1 MDERPFLM
9 DAREYLTLLHK
20 RRVLVLTCLGVAF
33 LLATLYNYVAR
44 PLYQATAVVLID
56 RHAPNVL
63 PGREVQETSTGSDY
77 YETQY
82 ALLRGR
88 SLAERAVERLDL
100 TRSREFQQGPLLSPW
115 ERVRS
120 LLGKAPDAGGDGAAL
135 PVSPAVAAFRSRL
148 EVEPVP
154 GSRLVS
160 LRFTAYE
167 PDLAARAANTVAQL
181 FIEQSLEFQYTASAE
196 ATAWLKQRV
205 REQQARVEEAERAL
219 QQYREREGL
228 LNVEER
234 QGLVDQKVVAL
245 AAAVVAARTERL
257 AREAQ
262 VRQLRGLPPDELA
275 VSPAVLQSEGVQALR
290 ARLSGLKDEEAR
302 LSETLGARHPEMLG
316 LRSRIA
322 AAEEKLRLE
331 AQGVVRAAEAALAT
345 ARAQE
350 ASLAQDLEAAKREA
364 LVTSRKAIEHG
375 ALRRQVEAH
384 QQVLRELLGRTQES
398 GLETELTTTNIRVV
412 EKAEVPR
419 RPAYPRRLR
428 NYQLALIAGLAAGI
442 ALALLFEHL
451 DNTVK
456 TPEDVKNR
464 LRLPFLGMVPASAA
478 AVPGEAEPAPAVV
491 REPQSAVAEAYRVV
505 RTNLIFSSAE
515 ATSRVLVVSSAN
527 PGEGKTT
534 TVANL
539 AASLA
544 DNGARVLAVEA
555 DLRRPTMQRHFGTEK
570 TPGLTDLIVGK
581 CTVSHATQWT
591 RVSGVQLVPAG
602 YIPPNPAELLG
613 SQSLREVIQAFRK
626 RYDWVVIDAPPI
638 LGMADTP
645 VLCPLTD
652 GVVLVVW
659 AEHCSRPAVEQ
670 AVDQVVRVGGK
681 VTGVVL
687 NKVDLAR
694 NAYYYSHYYGDYY
707 KGYADA
713 AEPRAAVVE
722 PLRRG

>member
-1 MDERPFLM
+1 MDDRPFLM

-20 RRVLVLTCLGVAF
+20 RRTLVSTCLGVAF
-33 LLATLYNYVAR
+33 LLATLYNYAAR

-56 RHAPNVL
+56 RQAPNVL
-63 PGREVQETSTGSDY
+63 PGKEVQETSTGSDY

-88 SLAERAVERLDL
+88 SLAQRVVERLEL
-100 TRSREFQQGPLLSPW
+100 TKSAEFRQGPLLGPW
-115 ERVRS
+115 ERLQR
-120 LLGKAPDAGGDGAAL
+120 LFGRAGATQGDEGL
-135 PVSPAVAAFRSRL
+135 PLSPAVAAFRSRV

-160 LRFTAYE
+160 LRFTAYD
-167 PDLAARAANTVAQL
+167 PALAAQAANTLAQL

-196 ATAWLKQRV
+196 ATAWLKERV
-205 REQQARVEEAERAL
+205 GEQQRKVDEAERAL

-228 LNVEER
+228 VNFEER
-234 QGLVDQKVVAL
+234 QSLADQKVGAL
-245 AAAVVAARTERL
+245 ASALLAARTERL
-257 AREAQ
+257 AQEAL
-262 VRQLRGLPPDELA
+262 VRQLASLPPDQLA
-275 VSPAVLQSEGVQALR
+275 TMSLVLESSVVQGLR
-290 ARLSGLKDEEAR
+290 ARLAELRDEEAR
-302 LSETLGARHPEMLG
+302 LSDTLGARHPEML
-316 LRSRIA
+316 
-322 AAEEKLRLE
+322 KLRDRIE
-331 AQGVVRAAEAALAT
+331 ATQAKLRGEIADVVRSAESAYQT
-345 ARAQE
+345 TRARE
-350 ASLAQDLEAAKREA
+350 ASLQQDLEAAKREA
-364 LVTSRKAIEHG
+364 LVVSRKAIEHG
-375 ALRRQVEAH
+375 ALKRQVDTH
-384 QQVLRELLGRTQES
+384 QQVLRELLGRTQET
-398 GLETELTTTNIRVV
+398 GLETELTSTNIRVV
-412 EKAEVPR
+412 EKADVPR
-419 RPAYPRRLR
+419 RPLYPRRLR
-428 NYQLALIAGLAAGI
+428 NYQLALILGLAIGI
-442 ALALLFEHL
+442 ALAVLFEHL

-456 TPEDVKNR
+456 TPEDVKGR

-478 AVPGEAEPAPAVV
+478 AVPGDVEPAPVVV
-491 REPQSAVAEAYRVV
+491 REPQSAVAEAYRVL

-515 ATSRVLVVSSAN
+515 ATGRVLVVSSAN

-555 DLRRPTMQRHFGTEK
+555 DLRRPTMHRHFGTEK

-581 CTVSHATQWT
+581 CTASHATQWT
-591 RVSGVQLVPAG
+591 RVPRVQLLPAG

-613 SQSLREVIQAFRK
+613 SQNLREVIQAFRK

-645 VLCPLTD
+645 VLCPLAD

-670 AVDQVVRVGGK
+670 AVDQVVRVGGRI
-681 VTGVVL
+681 TGVVL

-707 KGYADA
+707 KGYSDA
-713 AEPRAAVVE
+713 AEPRSAVVE